1 MPTIQL
7 TTLSLLAWL
16 LAALV
21 AGSLVYSLM
30 TVVAARKYLKARPAA
45 APKVLPPIS
54 LLTPLAGADLGL
66 EENLRSSFQQDY
78 PAFEVVFAIRRA
90 DDPSV
95 PVARKVMAEFPHVL
109 STLIVA
115 GEPTCANAKVYS
127 LARMTD
133 RARFDLLVMN
143 DSDIR
148 APRSMLRTVAAEFQ
162 DEAVGLVTC
171 PYRAVPGRSWP
182 SRLEALLMNTQFLG
196 GVLVARM
203 LEGMKFALGPSLVVR
218 RSALER
224 IGGWT
229 ALEDFLAEDFVIGKM
244 IAEAGYAVILS
255 SCVVEHH
262 IGSSGIAANL
272 AHRIRWVRSTRRS
285 RPKGYVG
292 EVFTN
297 PLPLALALW
306 LLLPATWPLLAVTV
320 VLRAMSVAAVAG
332 WVLRDPLC
340 ARYFWALPFQDV
352 LAFLIWVAGF
362 FGNRITWR
370 GRNYYLH
377 RDGRFDLIG

>member
-1 MPTIQL
+1 VPTIQV
-7 TTLSLLAWL
+7 TLLASL
-16 LAALV
+16 PAAV
-21 AGSLVYSLM
+21 VVGSLVYSLM
-30 TVVAARKYLKARPAA
+30 TVVAARKYLKTRTAA
-45 APKVLPPIS
+45 VPKVLPPIS
-54 LLTPLAGADLGL
+54 LLTPLAGVELGL
-66 EENLRSSFQQDY
+66 EENLRSSFQQEY
-78 PAFEVVFAIRRA
+78 PEFEVVFAIRRA

-95 PVARKVMAEFPHVL
+95 PVARKVMAEFPHVP

-115 GEPTCANAKVYS
+115 GEPTGANAKVFS
-127 LARMTD
+127 LARMTEA
-133 RARFDLLVMN
+133 ARYGLLVMN

-148 APRSMLRTVAAEFQ
+148 APRNMLRTVAAEFQ
-162 DEAVGLVTC
+162 DPAVGLVTC

-203 LEGMKFALGPSLVVR
+203 LEGMKFALGPSLIVR

-224 IGGWT
+224 IGGWIT
-229 ALEDFLAEDFVIGKM
+229 LQDFLAEDFVIGKM
-244 IAEAGYAVILS
+244 IAEAGYGVILS

-262 IGSSGIAANL
+262 IGSSGIAQNL

-297 PLPLALALW
+297 PLPVALALW
-306 LLLPATWPLLAVTV
+306 LVLPAAWPLLAATV
-320 VLRAMSVAAVAG
+320 VFRAMSVAAVGG
-332 WVLRDPLC
+332 WVLRDSLC
-340 ARYFWALPFQDV
+340 ARYFWALPLEDV
-352 LAFLIWVAGF
+352 LAFAIWVAGF

-377 RDGRFDLIG
+377 RDGRFELIG

>member
-1 MPTIQL
+1 M
-7 TTLSLLAWL
+7 
-16 LAALV
+16 
-21 AGSLVYSLM
+21 GSLVYSLL
-30 TVVAARKYLKARPAA
+30 TVVAARNYLKTQPTPP
-45 APKVLPPIS
+45 PKVLPPIS
-54 LLTPLAGADLGL
+54 ILTPLAGVDLGL

-78 PAFEVVFAIRRA
+78 PEFEVVFAIRQA

-95 PVARKVMAEFPHVL
+95 PVARRVMSAFPRVP

-115 GEPTCANAKVYS
+115 GEPDCANAKVFS
-127 LARMTD
+127 LARMT
-133 RARFDLLVMN
+133 AVAQFDLLVMN

-148 APRSMLRTVAAEFQ
+148 APRNMLRTVAAEFQ
-162 DEAVGLVTC
+162 DAAVGLVTC
-171 PYRAVPGRSWP
+171 PYRAIPGRSWP
-182 SRLEALLMNTQFLG
+182 SKLEALLMNTQFLG

-203 LEGMKFALGPSLVVR
+203 LEGMKFALGPSLIVR

-229 ALEDFLAEDFVIGKM
+229 SLKDFLAEDFVIGKL
-244 IAEAGYAVILS
+244 ISEAGHRVILS

-262 IGSSGIAANL
+262 IGSSGIASNL

-292 EVFTN
+292 EIFTN

-306 LLLPATWPLLAVTV
+306 LVLPATWPLLVVTV
-320 VLRAMSVAAVAG
+320 VFRALSVAAIAG
-332 WVLRDPLC
+332 WVLRDSLC
-340 ARYFWALPFQDV
+340 ARLFWALPLQDI

-377 RDGRFDLIG
+377 RDGRFELIG

>member
-1 MPTIQL
+1 VPTIPV
-7 TTLSLLAWL
+7 TTFYLLAWL

-21 AGSLVYSLM
+21 AGSLVYSVM

-45 APKVLPPIS
+45 APSVLPPIS

-78 PAFEVVFAIRRA
+78 PEFEVVFAIRRA

-95 PVARKVMAEFPHVL
+95 PVARKVMAEFPHVP

-115 GEPTCANAKVYS
+115 GEPTCANAKVFS

-133 RARFDLLVMN
+133 RARFGLLVMN

-148 APRSMLRTVAAEFQ
+148 APRSMLRTLAAEFQ

-171 PYRAVPGRSWP
+171 PYRAVPGRGWP

-203 LEGMKFALGPSLVVR
+203 LEGMKFALGPSLAVR

-229 ALEDFLAEDFVIGKM
+229 TLEDFLAEDFVIGKM
-244 IAEAGYAVILS
+244 VAEAGYRVILS

-262 IGSSGIAANL
+262 IGSSGMAANL

-306 LLLPATWPLLAVTV
+306 LLLPATWPLLAATV
-320 VLRAMSVAAVAG
+320 VFRAMSVAAVAG
-332 WVLRDPLC
+332 WILHDPLC
-340 ARYFWALPFQDV
+340 ARYFWALPFEDV

-377 RDGRFDLIG
+377 RDGRFELLG

>member
-1 MPTIQL
+1 VPTIPL
-7 TTLSLLAWL
+7 TTLSLLAAL
-16 LAALV
+16 LAALI
-21 AGSLVYSLM
+21 AGSLVYCLM
-30 TVVAARKYLKARPAA
+30 TVIAARKYLKSRLAA

-54 LLTPLAGADLGL
+54 LLTPLAGVDLGL

-78 PAFEVVFAIRRA
+78 PEFEVVFAIRRA

-95 PVARKVMAEFPHVL
+95 PVARRVMAEFPQVP

-115 GEPTCANAKVYS
+115 GEPTCANAKVFS

-133 RARFDLLVMN
+133 AARFDLLVMN

-148 APRSMLRTVAAEFQ
+148 APRNMLRMVAAEFQ
-162 DEAVGLVTC
+162 HEAVGLVTC
-171 PYRAVPGRSWP
+171 PYRAVPGRGWP

-203 LEGMKFALGPSLVVR
+203 LEGMKFALGPSLAVR

-224 IGGWT
+224 IGGWAT
-229 ALEDFLAEDFVIGKM
+229 FEDFLAEDFVIGKM
-244 IAEAGYAVILS
+244 VAEAGYRVILS

-262 IGSSGIAANL
+262 IGSSAVAANL
-272 AHRIRWVRSTRRS
+272 SHRIRWVRSTRRS

-306 LLLPATWPLLAVTV
+306 LLLPAAWPVLVVTV
-320 VLRAMSVAAVAG
+320 VFRAMSVAAVAG
-332 WVLRDPLC
+332 WVLHDSLC
-340 ARYFWALPFQDV
+340 ARYFWALPVEDV

-377 RDGRFDLIG
+377 RDGRFELIG